1 VADQIAAY
9 AAAGAD
15 WVILGPVDS
24 SDPSNAA
31 VLGAALDLLRLRE
44 A

>member
-9 AAAGAD
+9 AAAGAS

-31 VLGAALDLLRLRE
+31 VVGDARHLLRGRE